1 MAPARNLGEWGL
13 NRVVLALASSNLG
26 KLREFQALLSG
37 LSLKVTSVEQLGGVV
52 FPEEG
57 TEYAPNAIA
66 KARAAAMQLDCWAVA
81 DDSGLEVEGLDGAPG
96 ALSARY
102 GGPDLDD
109 GGRVDH
115 LLAELALRPEAS
127 RRARFVCVAAL
138 ASPQGEVHTERGE
151 CSGRILPAPRGGGG
165 FGYDPVFEPKGY
177 TGSMAELSSE
187 QKEAISHRG
196 RALRRLRPAIEVIPP
211 GPGAD

>member
-1 MAPARNLGEWGL
+1 MAPGRIFGGSGL
-13 NRVVLALASSNLG
+13 SRAVLALASSNPG
-26 KLREFQALLSG
+26 KLREIRSLLSG
-37 LSLKVTSVEQLGGVV
+37 LALEVTSVAQLGGVV

-57 TEYAPNAIA
+57 AEYAPNAIA
-66 KARAAAMQLDCWAVA
+66 KARAAAMQLGCWAVA

-102 GGPDLDD
+102 GGPGLDD

-127 RRARFVCVAAL
+127 RHARFVCVAAL

-151 CSGRILPAPRGGGG
+151 CPGRILSAPRGGAG

-196 RALRRLRPAIEVIPP
+196 RALGRLRPAIEVVAS
-211 GPGAD
+211 GPGTD